1 MIESTKPD
9 VILGTETW
17 LSDKICTAEVFHPEL
32 WYDVIHRDRKGDAH
46 EGVLI
51 AAKIHLSL
59 NNLLPYQL
67 VFGTHRRQH
76 QHRPP

>member
-32 WYDVIHRDRKGDAH
+32 WYDVIHRKGDAH

-59 NNLLPYQL
+59 NNLLPYQ
-67 VFGTHRRQH
+67 
-76 QHRPP
+76 